1 MKDSHSLSTS
11 TKEKYIY
18 NVPVYEMFVIIRMQL
33 LLPGFMDIHCYIDIV
48 FFTNRI
54 FFLISRNDLE
64 RQYLE
69 MLQFNIN
76 VGSSVYAKYYFD
88 LRALADANDL
98 SFPLEPL
105 SKDRALKLEV
115 GYWSYKCFFGYMR
128 RKASVLNKMLEGNV
142 KILLKFIK
150 KS

>member
-1 MKDSHSLSTS
+1 MKDTRSLSTS

-18 NVPVYEMFVIIRMQL
+18 NVPLYEMFVIIRMQL
-33 LLPGFMDIHCYIDIV
+33 LLPVFMDIHCNIDIV
-48 FFTNRI
+48 FLQTGI
-54 FFLISRNDLE
+54 FFFISRNDLE

-115 GYWSYKCFFGYMR
+115 GYRSYKCFFGYMR
-128 RKASVLNKMLEGNV
+128 RKASVLRKMLEGN
-142 KILLKFIK
+142 IK
-150 KS
+150 NL